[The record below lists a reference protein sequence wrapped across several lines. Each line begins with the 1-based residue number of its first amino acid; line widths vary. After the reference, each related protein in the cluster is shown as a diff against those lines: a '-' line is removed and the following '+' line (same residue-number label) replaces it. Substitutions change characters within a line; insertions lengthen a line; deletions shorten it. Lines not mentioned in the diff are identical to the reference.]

1 LAGGGVQQCKQ
12 QASTNPPSV
21 TCYII
26 HQCVRLAEL
35 RPDKATHL
43 LEHGYDTRTVKELLG
58 RSEIKTIMI
67 YTNVLNLAV
76 VGVKK
81 PADLHLLLDKR

>member
-1 LAGGGVQQCKQ
+1 MQQCKQ
-12 QASTNPPSV
+12 QASTSPPIV
-21 TCYII
+21 KHYTI

-35 RPDKATHL
+35 RPDKATDL
-43 LEHGYDTRTVKELLG
+43 LEHSYDTRTVKELLG

-76 VGVKK
+76 VGVKR
-81 PADLHLLLDKR
+81 PVDLHLLLDKR